1 MGPILLFDKSF
12 LQSLTVDESVWL
24 DAFFVTNIC
33 PMFYVETLADIGK
46 TGAKGRNSLDEV
58 RKIAGKFPQ
67 INSGPCAY
75 HLDLVISSLLGYD
88 IPQTGQVPLAESRL
102 VEVDGKLGV
111 VSEESPVA
119 SAFARWQNGRF
130 LEIEKDFSKVW
141 RDAIKSANIS
151 SEAHILEKLGI
162 NLKSSKDLEEI
173 YQSANSLVQS
183 SLSEESLG
191 YFLDL
196 ISVPTVD
203 RPTIIE
209 RWNNVGKP
217 TIQQFAPYAAFVA
230 KIETFYVIS
239 CSAGLAYTERPSTKI
254 DVAYMYYLPFC
265 MVFTSSD
272 KFHLHSAPLFLR
284 PNQDFIW
291 GSELKE
297 ALRWLNSYFSSLLDS
312 EKARGVQSM
321 SSNLPKGSPEV
332 LVRLWDK
339 HLPRWREF
347 PSRRTDSGEQILR
360 KIIEISKKM
369 ESAPTFN
376 TEPESYKVKDLQ
388 LSLNKRK
395 VRKKRGS
402 WNIYP

>member
-12 LQSLTVDESVWL
+12 LQSLTIDESVWL
-24 DAFFVTNIC
+24 DAYFVTNIC

-46 TGAKGRNSLDEV
+46 TGARGRNSLDMV
-58 RKIAGKFPQ
+58 RIIAEKFPQ

-75 HLDLVISSLLGYD
+75 HQDMVISSLIGYD
-88 IPQTGQVPLAESRL
+88 IPQTGQVPLPESRL

-119 SAFARWQNGRF
+119 YAFERWQKGRF
-130 LEIEKDFSKVW
+130 LEIEKEFSKVW
-141 RDAIKSANIS
+141 RNAINSVNIS
-151 SEAHILEKLGI
+151 SEARILEKLGI
-162 NLKSSKDLEEI
+162 NLLSSKDLEEI
-173 YQSANSLVQS
+173 YQSANNLVQS
-183 SLSEESLG
+183 PVNEESLG
-191 YFLDL
+191 YILDL

-203 RPTIIE
+203 RPKIIE
-209 RWNNVGKP
+209 RWKNVGKP
-217 TIQQFAPYAAFVA
+217 TIQQFAPYAAFVT
-230 KIETFYVIS
+230 KIETFYIIS
-239 CSAGLAYTERPSTKI
+239 CSAGLAYTGRPSTKV

-291 GSELKE
+291 GSELKA
-297 ALRWLNSYFSSLLDS
+297 ALRWLNSYFSSLPDS

-339 HLPRWREF
+339 HLPRWREVTSKRTE
-347 PSRRTDSGEQILR
+347 SREEMLS
-360 KIIEISKKM
+360 KIMEYSKKM

-376 TEPESYKVKDLQ
+376 IEPESYKVKDLQ
-388 LSLNKRK
+388 GSLTKRK
-395 VRKKRGS
+395 IRKKRGS
-402 WNIYP
+402 WNIIP